1 MRRPIARV
9 PRPNSAFPIL
19 HSAFVSPFLI
29 LHFAF
34 VSLLAA
40 QETAI
45 HRAALP
51 PAVER
56 TVAQQSQGA
65 TIRGFSKEVEH
76 GRTTYEMELT
86 VAGRSKD
93 VTMDSTGA
101 VIEVEEQVALDSLA
115 PAVQQAIKAQA
126 GTATIG
132 TVERLTKGDKVVA
145 YEAHVTANGKR
156 REIQVGPNGEK
167 LEHEE

>member
-1 MRRPIARV
+1 MSARTI
-9 PRPNSAFPIL
+9 SLA
-19 HSAFVSPFLI
+19 LI
-29 LHFAF
+29 FCAAP
-34 VSLLAA
+34 LAA
-40 QETAI
+40 QETRI
-45 HRAALP
+45 TRSALP

-76 GRTTYEMELT
+76 GQTTYEIELT
-86 VAGRSKD
+86 ITGRSKD

-101 VIEVEEQVALDSLA
+101 VIEVEEQVVLDSLA

-126 GTATIG
+126 GTATLG
-132 TVERLTKGDKVVA
+132 TVERLTKGEKVVA
-145 YEAHVTANGKR
+145 YEAHVTVNGKR

>member
-1 MRRPIARV
+1 MSIRNPLSSLRVVPIAV
-9 PRPNSAFPIL
+9 IALAAP
-19 HSAFVSPFLI
+19 
-29 LHFAF
+29 
-34 VSLLAA
+34 LAA

-56 TVAQQSQGA
+56 AVVQQSQGA

-76 GRTTYEMELT
+76 GQTTYEMELT

-101 VIEVEEQVALDSLA
+101 VIEVEEQVVLDSLA

-132 TVERLTKGDKVVA
+132 TVERLTKGEKVVA
-145 YEAHVTANGKR
+145 YEAHVTAKGKR

-167 LEHEE
+167 LDHEE

>member
-1 MRRPIARV
+1 MSFR
-9 PRPNSAFPIL
+9 IL
-19 HSAFVSPFLI
+19 PAAITLCALPQLGW
-29 LHFAF
+29 
-34 VSLLAA
+34 A
-40 QETAI
+40 QEQKIT
-45 HRAALP
+45 RAALP

-76 GRTTYEMELT
+76 GQTTYEMELT

-101 VIEVEEQVALDSLA
+101 VIEVEEQVVLDSLA
-115 PAVQQAIKAQA
+115 AAVQQAIKAQA

-132 TVERLTKGDKVVA
+132 TVERLTKSEKVVA
-145 YEAHVTANGKR
+145 YEAHVTVNGKR
-156 REIQVGPNGEK
+156 KEIQVGPNGEK
-167 LEHEE
+167 LDHEE

>member
-1 MRRPIARV
+1 MSFR
-9 PRPNSAFPIL
+9 IL
-19 HSAFVSPFLI
+19 PAAITLCALPQ
-29 LHFAF
+29 
-34 VSLLAA
+34 LAWA
-40 QETAI
+40 QEQTI
-45 HRAALP
+45 TRAHLP

-56 TVAQQSQGA
+56 TVALQSQGA

-101 VIEVEEQVALDSLA
+101 VIEVEEQVVLDSLA
-115 PAVQQAIKAQA
+115 AAVQQAIRAQA

-132 TVERLTKGDKVVA
+132 RVERLTKGDKVVA
-145 YEAHVTANGKR
+145 YEAHVTVNGKR
-156 REIQVGPNGEK
+156 KEIQVGPNGEK
-167 LEHEE
+167 LDHEE

>member
-1 MRRPIARV
+1 MSFRILSAAITLCALPQLAR
-9 PRPNSAFPIL
+9 
-19 HSAFVSPFLI
+19 
-29 LHFAF
+29 
-34 VSLLAA
+34 A
-40 QETAI
+40 QEQKIA
-45 HRAALP
+45 RAALP

-76 GRTTYEMELT
+76 GQTTYEMELT

-132 TVERLTKGDKVVA
+132 KVERLTKGDKVVA

-156 REIQVGPNGEK
+156 SEIQVGPNGEK
-167 LEHEE
+167 LDHEE